1 MRALP
6 IAVAIL
12 GLTLASCSKPAEEA
26 KAPESA
32 GAPEA
37 AEAPEAEEAEEVTE
51 AQKAALVAALPAPYN
66 GGDIAHG
73 KQLFAVCKACHT
85 LVEGGANMTGPNLWG
100 VFGRKVAASAGFNY
114 SDAMKAA
121 TFSWD
126 AVQMDKWIEKPSAMI
141 PGTKMTYA
149 GMKTPQDRIDLIA
162 YLQSETS
169 EPKE

>member
-6 IAVAIL
+6 LAVAIL

-32 GAPEA
+32 EA
-37 AEAPEAEEAEEVTE
+37 ATEAPEAEEPEEVTE

-100 VFGRKVAASAGFNY
+100 IFGRKAASTAGFNY
-114 SDAMKAA
+114 SDGMKAA
-121 TFSWD
+121 TFTWD
-126 AVQMDKWIEKPSAMI
+126 AAQMDKWIEKPSAMI
-141 PGTKMTYA
+141 TGTKMTYA
-149 GMKTPQDRIDLIA
+149 GMKAPRTA
-162 YLQSETS
+162 ST
-169 EPKE
+169 